1 MVWRLLH
8 LPSGL
13 VCICHGNRDKCI
25 GRPVTTT
32 AAGELIYGY
41 TFLMNTAAAGA
52 GFAGLTLVNG
62 DLDEYEIQSAAG
74 SAAATYTQTSGTW
87 FARVATCLFR
97 PTTAT
102 QGVISGTISPAAG
115 GSGATVS
122 LSGAESATA
131 VADANGRRMSLDCR
145 TARIRLRQSLGGYT
159 FSPVSQ
165 AVTMNGDEP
174 DRSEFYG
181 PDDRIHLERLGNI
194 GPAGSG
200 DGATVTL
207 SGSASGSTVA
217 DVNGNY
223 TFAGV
228 VNGSYTV
235 TPSKS
240 GYTFSPVNQAVNIKN
255 ERIRPE
261 LISRHRGQVQR
272 GTYRVASAPRQA
284 GTARQ
289 LR

>member
-25 GRPVTTT
+25 ERRRHNYCCR
-32 AAGELIYGY
+32 ELIYGY

-62 DLDEYEIQSAAG
+62 DLDRVRDSIG
-74 SAAATYTQTSGTW
+74 SGECRSDLHANEW
-87 FARVATCLFR
+87 NVVR
-97 PTTAT
+97 PRGDLPADHRNS
-102 QGVISGTISPAAG
+102 GVISGTISPAAG
-115 GSGATVS
+115 GSGVTVS

-131 VADANGRRMSLDCR
+131 VADANGNYMFSGLPDGSY
-145 TARIRLRQSLGGYT
+145 TVTPSLGGYT

-165 AVTMNGDEP
+165 AVTMNGTNQTGVNFTAQTTG
-174 DRSEFYG
+174 STWSVS
-181 PDDRIHLERLGNI
+181 GNI

-200 DGATVTL
+200 GGATVTL

-240 GYTFSPVNQAVNIKN
+240 GYTFSPVNQAVNIN
-255 ERIRPE
+255 GANQTGVNFTAQGTGPTWN
-261 LISRHRGQVQR
+261 ISGSISP
-272 GTYRVASAPRQA
+272 ASA